1 MCIRDRPYVF
11 GVHSKKPY
19 VNWGPKESEEISEN
33 FQMAWTNFAK
43 SKNPSFGDFKWDNY
57 NGSFELALIG
67 KNLNTIRNPFLE
79 RYELIEKYKI
89 F

>member
-1 MCIRDRPYVF
+1 
-11 GVHSKKPY
+11 
-19 VNWGPKESEEISEN
+19 
-33 FQMAWTNFAK
+33 MAWTNFAK

-57 NGSFELALIG
+57 NSSFELALIG
-67 KNLNTIRNPFLE
+67 KNLNTIRNPFIE